1 MRAESKQLLTGALV
15 ILLLLCGCR
24 VGQAEDPHEQSAST
38 TTKTQ
43 STAGAEYGLYTLGR
57 LSVGL
62 NSGSLPYTGTS
73 DAGVTGLEPA
83 LLRTI
88 SYRLGL
94 EMDLADEPDPTVSLE
109 NRLLAGEF
117 DVILSPYPLP
127 ANITD
132 QVAVT
137 DPYYTYEA
145 VLGVRENS
153 SYQSADELI
162 GRKMVGDRYALR
174 NLWPN
179 NEWKN
184 AMACS
189 GNESIERLMKMKAEG
204 ILLERHVADR
214 YRDVCEGRIRWIDW
228 KSQPQSFVMV
238 VRKDNTRLL
247 AVLNAEIRELQE
259 DGTMDRYLT
268 ECIP

>member
-1 MRAESKQLLTGALV
+1 MRAGSKHFLTGALV

-24 VGQAEDPHEQSAST
+24 VGQAEDPHERPAST

-43 STAGAEYGLYTLGR
+43 STAGAEYGLHTLGR

-62 NSGSLPYTGTS
+62 NSGVLPYSGTS
-73 DAGVTGLEPA
+73 DTGVTGLEPA

-94 EMDLADEPDPTVSLE
+94 EMDLTDGPDPTAVLE
-109 NRLLAGEF
+109 DRLLAGEF

-127 ANITD
+127 EDRTD

-137 DPYYTYEA
+137 DPYYTYDA
-145 VLGVRENS
+145 VLGVREDS
-153 SYQSADELI
+153 SYWSADELL
-162 GRKMVGDRYALR
+162 GRKLVGDRYALH
-174 NLWPN
+174 NLWPDN
-179 NEWKN
+179 KLENG
-184 AMACS
+184 MACS

-214 YRDVCEGRIRWIDW
+214 YQDVCKGRIRWLDW
-228 KSQPQSFVMV
+228 KPQPQSFVMA

-247 AVLNAEIRELQE
+247 AVLNTAIRELQE
-259 DGTMDRYLT
+259 DGTLDRYLT